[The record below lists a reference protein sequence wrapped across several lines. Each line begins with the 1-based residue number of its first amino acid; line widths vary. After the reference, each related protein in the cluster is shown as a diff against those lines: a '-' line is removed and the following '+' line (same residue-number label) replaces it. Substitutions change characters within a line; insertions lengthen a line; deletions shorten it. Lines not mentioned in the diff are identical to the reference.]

1 MGAWDKEPLAEAR
14 RPLEGGRLHPC
25 QVTAGQAGRVWLP
38 ARLLPL
44 APDSVSHASHVGPAA
59 CHWGLLL
66 TSCRPRYQILAL
78 TLSKYRLR
86 LKKLAGRV
94 KGVEALCD
102 PAGSHPEGRCLMVG
116 RSWSF
121 LRPLS
126 PELSVQRIV
135 GPEGH
140 WGEGAEGTVWEGA
153 GADSHMAVPPLGLA
167 EVPRGRAAISNSGCR
182 EGPFPLQMRPW
193 P

>member
-25 QVTAGQAGRVWLP
+25 QVTGAGWAG
-38 ARLLPL
+38 L
-44 APDSVSHASHVGPAA
+44 APSPAPPTGSRQCQPRQPRGASCVPLGTVVNFLQAT
-59 CHWGLLL
+59 L
-66 TSCRPRYQILAL
+66 SNLAL
-78 TLSKYRLR
+78 TLSKHRLR

-167 EVPRGRAAISNSGCR
+167 EVPRGRAAVSNSGCR

>member
-102 PAGSHPEGRCLMVG
+102 PAGSHPEGRFLMVG

-140 WGEGAEGTVWEGA
+140 WERG
-153 GADSHMAVPPLGLA
+153 
-167 EVPRGRAAISNSGCR
+167 PRGRSGKEQVQTATWLSHPWAWLR
-182 EGPFPLQMRPW
+182 SLGAELPSATLGAERAPFRSR
-193 P
+193 

>member
-1 MGAWDKEPLAEAR
+1 
-14 RPLEGGRLHPC
+14 
-25 QVTAGQAGRVWLP
+25 
-38 ARLLPL
+38 
-44 APDSVSHASHVGPAA
+44 
-59 CHWGLLL
+59 
-66 TSCRPRYQILAL
+66 
-78 TLSKYRLR
+78 
-86 LKKLAGRV
+86 
-94 KGVEALCD
+94 
-102 PAGSHPEGRCLMVG
+102 MVG

-121 LRPLS
+121 LQPLS

-135 GPEGH
+135 SPEGH

-167 EVPRGRAAISNSGCR
+167 EVPRGRAAVSNSGCR